1 MIIRILKHPF
11 LAIAFT
17 TLIFILCV
25 TPSENIPTDVNDKLA
40 HFIAF
45 AGISFLWLGVKE
57 NYKLLILLSI
67 LFGLAIEIIQG
78 ILPEHFHRSYEI
90 YDAFA
95 DAIGVILGALIYF
108 LFKKVLGIKKE
119 PKDPFH

>member
-25 TPSENIPTDVNDKLA
+25 MPSENIPTDVNDKLA

-45 AGISFLWLGVKE
+45 
-57 NYKLLILLSI
+57 SI